1 MRPLMIRKSARPIFI
16 LLVIFFLCCWP
27 AYAKMITIAVPRLSV
42 WTVDNTGRISATN
55 VSSYTPW
62 GGTTYSQINI
72 QNGRSRLKEI
82 ELPNLT
88 DVFIRHL
95 LESGKFTVVER
106 AKADRILGEISM
118 SEAGLTDPASAINKG
133 KMLGAEYL
141 AIGTV
146 FQADLGF
153 EIREIPYTEQQQVR
167 DKGVIR
173 VELRIIET
181 ATGRIISSVIGEG
194 IAVRTK
200 SLEKKAYGAELEKYD
215 PFFDTPFMHDLYDAL
230 GNDLTT
236 KTVNAFFPFRVIN
249 VEDSTL
255 TANRGSNFGI
265 NAGDVY
271 NVIRT
276 GEPIKDPDT
285 DKIIGKQETVI
296 GKATVVSVQKE
307 ACTLNFSGSKASVR
321 QGDLLILPGDPYEK
335 LKEKDRF

>member
-1 MRPLMIRKSARPIFI
+1 MCFRPAH
-16 LLVIFFLCCWP
+16 
-27 AYAKMITIAVPRLSV
+27 AKMITVAVPRLSV
-42 WTVDNTGRISATN
+42 WTIENNGLISATN
-55 VSSYTPW
+55 VSSYSAW
-62 GGTTYSQINI
+62 DGTTYSQINI

-95 LESGKFTVVER
+95 AGSGKFTVLER
-106 AKADRILGEISM
+106 AKVDKILGEIYM
-118 SEAGLTDPASAINKG
+118 SEAGFTDPASAVKKG

-153 EIREIPYTEQQQVR
+153 DIKEIPYTEQQQVR

-181 ATGRIISSVIGEG
+181 ATGKIISSVIGEG

-200 SLEKKAYGAELEKYD
+200 SVEKKVYGARLEKYD
-215 PFFDTPFMHDLYDAL
+215 PFFDMPFMHDLYDAL
-230 GNDLTT
+230 ANDLTT
-236 KTVNAFFPFRVIN
+236 KTVNAFFPFRVIIVRDN
-249 VEDSTL
+249 MV

-265 NAGDVY
+265 NPGDVY

-276 GEPIKDPDT
+276 GEPVKDPDT
-285 DKIIGKQETVI
+285 GRIIGKQETI
-296 GKATVVSVQKE
+296 LGKATVETVQQE
-307 ACTLNFSGSKASVR
+307 LCTLSLTGVKGDVR
-321 QGDLLILPGDPYEK
+321 QGDILKPASDHYEN
-335 LKEKDRF
+335 LKVMDRF

>member
-1 MRPLMIRKSARPIFI
+1 MRPLMKRTSARTII
-16 LLVIFFLCCWP
+16 ISLGIFFLCCWP

-42 WTVDNTGRISATN
+42 WTVENTGQISSTN

-95 LESGKFTVVER
+95 VDSGKFTVLER
-106 AKADRILGEISM
+106 AKVDRILGEISM
-118 SEAGLTDPASAINKG
+118 GETGLTDPASIIKKG

-181 ATGRIISSVIGEG
+181 ATGKITGSIIGEG

-200 SLEKKAYGAELEKYD
+200 SLDKKVYGARLEKYD
-215 PFFDTPFMHDLYDAL
+215 PFFDMPFVHDLYDAL

-236 KTVNAFFPFRVIN
+236 KTVNAFFPFRVVI
-249 VEDSTL
+249 VQDSTI
-255 TANRGSNFGI
+255 TANRGRNFGI

-285 DKIIGKQETVI
+285 EKIIGKQETII
-296 GKATVVSVQKE
+296 GKATVVSVQQE
-307 ACTLNFSGSKASVR
+307 ACTLNLNGSKSAVR

-335 LKEKDRF
+335 LKEMDRF